1 MPCATR
7 CRPAGAVRAG
17 QVRPRR
23 AVREHAGERQQ
34 PDAHR
39 DEGDEL
45 EQGESDETR
54 REHDHARREESD
66 AQGRGAPEAA
76 TAAGQAECADDDR
89 EERQAEAARDDVVH
103 HRAHGDRHEA
113 DGAEVKSCR
122 HDRAAQG
129 PRRAATGV
137 RRQRD
142 GEEDA
147 VGRQEE
153 PREHHGRVER
163 AARQVGERPELREV
177 VMPPQRV
184 LRGER
189 GDDHACRQRENG
201 QSADAVRDGV
211 ICEDRAGPRGAR

>member
-1 MPCATR
+1 MRAGHPR
-7 CRPAGAVRAG
+7 ERPAVS
-17 QVRPRR
+17 
-23 AVREHAGERQQ
+23 EHAGERQQ

-39 DEGDEL
+39 DEGHEL
-45 EQGESDETR
+45 ERGERDEPG
-54 REHDHARREESD
+54 REQDHARREESD
-66 AQGRGAPEAA
+66 AQGGGAPEPAA
-76 TAAGQAECADDDR
+76 AAGQAECTDDDR
-89 EERQAEAARDDVVH
+89 EERQSEAARDDVVH

-113 DGAEVKSCR
+113 DGTEVESCG

-129 PRRAATGV
+129 SRSAATGV

-163 AARQVGERPELREV
+163 AARQVGERSELREV
-177 VMPPQRV
+177 VLPPQRV

-189 GDDHACRQRENG
+189 GDDHACRQREHG
-201 QSADAVRDGV
+201 QPADAMRDGMM
-211 ICEDRAGPRGAR
+211 CGDRAGSCGAR